1 MFHSRWR
8 YLLIGALAILLV
20 TIAAVTAFAKSGG
33 PAKAVRPAEF
43 VRQLVRRVHH
53 HQCVAESL
61 RSDARADHAEVHRAH
76 CREL

>member
-8 YLLIGALAILLV
+8 HLLIGALAILLV

-33 PAKAVRPAEF
+33 SGKGGSSGGSSSGR
-43 VRQLVRRVHH
+43 LVRCVQH

-61 RSDARADHAEVHRAH
+61 RSDARADHAE
-76 CREL
+76 